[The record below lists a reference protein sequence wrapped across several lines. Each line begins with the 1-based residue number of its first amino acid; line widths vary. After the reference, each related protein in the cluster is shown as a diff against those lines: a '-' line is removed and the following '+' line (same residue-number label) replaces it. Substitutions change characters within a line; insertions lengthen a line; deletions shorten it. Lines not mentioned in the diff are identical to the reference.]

1 MPCYLVES
9 EGPDGI
15 GCQLHCVQQSD
26 LDEAVGLGAA
36 RRPVLVA
43 LHLRGRKRGEG
54 RRRGEAEGSRCD
66 KRLGG
71 RQRTTLCVHFVTGAH
86 VLDK

>member
-43 LHLRGRKRGEG
+43 LHLRGGSGGRGGGGG
-54 RRRGEAEGSRCD
+54 RRREADVTR
-66 KRLGG
+66 G
-71 RQRTTLCVHFVTGAH
+71 RAVGREQHCVYI
-86 VLDK
+86 L

>member
-15 GCQLHCVQQSD
+15 GCQFHCVQQSD

-43 LHLRGRKRGEG
+43 LHLRGED
-54 RRRGEAEGSRCD
+54 E
-66 KRLGG
+66 GG
-71 RQRTTLCVHFVTGAH
+71 RVGGGGGGKQM
-86 VLDK
+86 